1 LTASKKK
8 QVMITSAPQIK
19 NLLILTAVLEAG
31 TGFALLAVPSM
42 VASLLFATSLD
53 SPAGLAVARVAGVP
67 LLALGVACWLARHD
81 GQSRAAKGLVGAMVL
96 YNAAI
101 AAVLVYAFIGGELSG
116 IGLWPVVVVHALM
129 TIWCVML
136 LLNRLEQT

>member
-1 LTASKKK
+1 
-8 QVMITSAPQIK
+8 MITSAPQIK

-31 TGFALLAVPSM
+31 TGFALLAIPSM
-42 VASLLFATSLD
+42 VAALLLGTSLD
-53 SPAGLAVARVAGVP
+53 SPAGLAVARVAGVA

-81 GQSRAAKGLVGAMVL
+81 WQSRAAKGLVGAMVL

>member
-1 LTASKKK
+1 
-8 QVMITSAPQIK
+8 MITSAPRIK
-19 NLLILTAVLEAG
+19 NLLTLAAVFEAG
-31 TGFALLAVPSM
+31 TGFALLAVPSI
-42 VASLLFATSLD
+42 VAKLLLGSSLD
-53 SPAGLAVARVAGVP
+53 SPAALAVARVAGVA

-81 GQSRAAKGLVGAMVL
+81 GQSRAAKGLVGAMVI

-101 AAVLVYAFIGGELSG
+101 ATVLVYAFIGGELSG

>member
-1 LTASKKK
+1 
-8 QVMITSAPQIK
+8 MITSASQIK

-31 TGFALLAVPSM
+31 TGFALLVVPSI
-42 VASLLFATSLD
+42 VAALLLGSSLD
-53 SPAGLAVARVAGVP
+53 SPAALAVARVAGVA

-81 GQSRAAKGLVGAMVL
+81 GRSRAAKGLVGAMVL

-101 AAVLVYAFIGGELSG
+101 ATVLVYAFIGGELSG

-129 TIWCVML
+129 TIWCVKL
-136 LLNRLEQT
+136 LLHRLEQT

>member
-1 LTASKKK
+1 
-8 QVMITSAPQIK
+8 MITSAPQVK

-31 TGFALLAVPSM
+31 TGFALLAVPSI
-42 VASLLFATSLD
+42 VAKLLLGSSLD
-53 SPAGLAVARVAGVP
+53 SPAALAVARVAGVA

-101 AAVLVYAFIGGELSG
+101 ATVLVYAFIGGELSG
-116 IGLWPVVVVHALM
+116 IGLLAGRCGSRADDYLVRHASS
-129 TIWCVML
+129 
-136 LLNRLEQT
+136 